1 MACFTLTSVYG
12 RFSALQHSVSSYL
25 PVCLPLRPFR
35 YVSTKALQC
44 HAVARQQTSQKQTH
58 QSIACLISCF
68 MRFSYRNRTRRSTPA
83 LLTVSRHPQRPYPPP
98 WLLAYL
104 IVGMNFGVPYF
115 QPIPFLSLSLAYL
128 FFWFSSFPPPV
139 GERLMWPE
147 GDGSVMAFSRCG
159 LSKTV
164 YGAYGTTYL

>member
-1 MACFTLTSVYG
+1 MGVSVLFNTPYLLISPSVFLYVRFSTSV
-12 RFSALQHSVSSYL
+12 S
-25 PVCLPLRPFR
+25 
-35 YVSTKALQC
+35 KALQR

-83 LLTVSRHPQRPYPPP
+83 LLTVSRHPQRPYPPLVTGLSNRRHEFRGAVFP
-98 WLLAYL
+98 ANPVL
-104 IVGMNFGVPYF
+104 ITFV
-115 QPIPFLSLSLAYL
+115 SLP
-128 FFWFSSFPPPV
+128 FFWFCSFPPPV
-139 GERLMWPE
+139 GERLMWPD